1 MDKTERNTNRIYVS
15 DIIKEDYK
23 LWDKTDNI
31 IIDCMTGEGKT
42 YFVINVYA
50 KYLATQ
56 NKNMLILSNRNKL
69 KEDLKLATDGIKNI
83 TVMNYQAL
91 QKLILKGKEIQD
103 YDCIVCDEAHYFISD
118 SWNKSTDV
126 AWKHVIKNDCI
137 RVFMSATGWDVFGMV
152 KKAKNKLYEYKTKR
166 DYSYVEK
173 VIFYKEN
180 DYVVNTLKSLPTQD
194 KAIYFSNSKKRGYET
209 YLLFKNEEGKA
220 SYLCSTGDK
229 EYKDKI
235 TKDAIVDEKFESQI
249 LIATSCI
256 DNGINLKDRNIK
268 HIFIDIVDVPILL
281 QCLGRKRILDENDT
295 VTFHIKAHTKKQLN
309 RFINK
314 DKGKIEIAEAYL
326 KKDDVLLSKLVADRD
341 SLLRDCFSGNYIT
354 GKLDFNPMRYIGLL
368 NYISTLETC
377 VNDGF
382 DNVIL
387 SHLEGVSD
395 DKIEYPE
402 VEGRLNRL
410 EIYLDG
416 LIGEKLYK
424 KDQSQ
429 LAELINVKKNGR
441 LLKSIA
447 AVIAGIDD
455 EKLPYTIVANTD
467 WDRKLEDGS
476 KNIMY
481 GKVYWMVIEKIA

>member
-1 MDKTERNTNRIYVS
+1 MDKTENKTNKIYVS
-15 DIIKEDYK
+15 DIIKDEYK
-23 LWDKTDNI
+23 LWDKSDNI

-50 KYLATQ
+50 RYLATQ

-69 KEDLKLATDGIKNI
+69 KEDLKETTKDIKNI

-91 QKLILKGKEIQD
+91 QKLILKGGDVQD

-126 AWKHVIKNDCI
+126 SWKYVIKRDCI
-137 RVFMSATGWDVFGMV
+137 KIFMSATGWDVFGMV
-152 KKAKNKLYEYKTKR
+152 EKSKSKLYKYKTKR

-180 DYVVNTLKSLPTQD
+180 DYVINTLKSLPSQD

-220 SYLCSTGDK
+220 SYLCSMGDK

-268 HIFIDIVDVPILL
+268 HIFIDIVDVPILV
-281 QCLGRKRILDENDT
+281 QCLGRKRILDENDK
-295 VTFHIKAHTKKQLN
+295 VTFHIKAHSKKQIN

-314 DKGKIEIAEAYL
+314 DKGKIKIAEAYL
-326 KKDDVLLSKLVADRD
+326 KKDDVLLTKLVADRD
-341 SLLRDCFSGNYIT
+341 SLLKDCFSGNYIT
-354 GKLDFNPMRYIGLL
+354 GKLEFNPMRYIGLL
-368 NYISTLETC
+368 NYISMLEVC
-377 VNDGF
+377 ARDGF

-387 SHLEGVSD
+387 SYLDGID
-395 DKIEYPE
+395 DSKIEYSE
-402 VEGRLNRL
+402 SDTRLNRL
-410 EIYLDG
+410 EIYLDELVG
-416 LIGEKLYK
+416 VPLYK
-424 KDQSQ
+424 KEQ
-429 LAELINVKKNGR
+429 AELADVVNVKKNGR
-441 LLKSIA
+441 LLKSMSAIL
-447 AVIAGIDD
+447 AGIED
-455 EKLPYTIVANTD
+455 EKLPYTIIADTD
-467 WDRKLEDGS
+467 WNRKLDNGDR
-476 KNIMY
+476 NLMY
-481 GKVYWMVIEKIA
+481 GKVYWIIVEKVA